1 MLYYNRT
8 DVFKGIV
15 VNNTSRSEICI
26 ICHSWCFLSKR
37 FMFKPNVCNGCHDII
52 MMSINNNSIAI
63 LNINGVYCCYII
75 VAITVKPFCN
85 ADLSAN
91 SWSL

>member
-1 MLYYNRT
+1 MLYYNRF

-15 VNNTSRSEICI
+15 ANNTSRSEICI
-26 ICHSWCFLSKR
+26 IYHSWCFLSKSFR
-37 FMFKPNVCNGCHDII
+37 FKPNVCNGCHDIL
-52 MMSINNNSIAI
+52 MMSINNNRIAI
-63 LNINGVYCCYII
+63 LNISGVYCCYII

-91 SWSL
+91 SRSL